1 MNIMIVDDEIA
12 TLEILST
19 SIHWNHLGINQVF
32 TAKNAIEAKSLLAK
46 ESIDITVCDIEMPR
60 ESGLELISWIKD
72 LYPEIVN
79 IILTGHQDFN
89 YARDA
94 VSLGVYAYLLKPIL
108 FAELETTVKTAI
120 EKIRTEQ
127 TLEYRKKKEQLYSVD
142 TGKEL
147 SLKGYLA
154 EIRNHINSHYG
165 EDITRANIESLVHL
179 NVDHVNR
186 EFKRETGFSLMEYTQ
201 YYRIYMGKK
210 MLSENKLTIGEIGAL
225 CGYNSQSYF
234 SEVFK
239 KCTGMTPNEYRRN
252 NTTHVGHPTS

>member
-12 TLEILST
+12 TLEILRC
-19 SIHWNHLGINQVF
+19 SIDWESLGIRQVF
-32 TAKNAIEAKSLLAK
+32 TAKNTLEAKALLTK
-46 ESIDITVCDIEMPR
+46 ESMEITVCDIEMPR
-60 ESGLELISWIKD
+60 ESGLELIAWIKD

-89 YARDA
+89 YARNA

-108 FAELETTVKTAI
+108 FAELEATVKTAI
-120 EKIRTEQ
+120 EKIDSERSP
-127 TLEYRKKKEQLYSVD
+127 EYSRKKELLYSAD
-142 TGKEL
+142 AGRTL

-154 EIRNHINSHYG
+154 EIRNYINSHYG

-210 MLSENKLTIGEIGAL
+210 MLSENKLTIGEIGSL

-234 SEVFK
+234 SEVFR
-239 KCTGMTPNEYRRN
+239 KCTGMTPNEYRKRN
-252 NTTHVGHPTS
+252 VHQNL